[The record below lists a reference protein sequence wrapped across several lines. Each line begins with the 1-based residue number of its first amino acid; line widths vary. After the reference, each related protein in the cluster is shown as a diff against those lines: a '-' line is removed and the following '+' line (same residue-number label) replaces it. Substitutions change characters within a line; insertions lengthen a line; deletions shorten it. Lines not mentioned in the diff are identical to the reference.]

1 MAKMTREELTKH
13 LVSSERS
20 GLPVRKRQ
28 PSKHEILQ
36 GIDSANREA
45 KKASDEIRARL
56 RREAAA

>member
-1 MAKMTREELTKH
+1 MAKISWQELTKH
-13 LVSSERS
+13 LVSPERS

-28 PSKHEILQ
+28 PSKDEILR

-56 RREAAA
+56 RRETAA